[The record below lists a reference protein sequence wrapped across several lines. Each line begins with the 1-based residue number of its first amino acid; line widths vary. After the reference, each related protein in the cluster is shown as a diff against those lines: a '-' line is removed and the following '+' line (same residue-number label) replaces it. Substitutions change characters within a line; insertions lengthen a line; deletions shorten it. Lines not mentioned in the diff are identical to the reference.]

1 MRRTVEQRGLIQE
14 ILKITIPAIMD
25 LLAQTLLAF
34 FDMIMVASLGASA
47 VSAVGLGNAPVIAIL
62 PAFTAIGMGTTAV
75 LSRAYGANQKK
86 EGKAAEVQSLLLCI
100 PVALL
105 IISIMLW
112 KSDWILQ
119 HIGRA
124 DDLDFVAAKQ
134 YYQVAVLGII
144 VVCFNITY
152 FAIYRAIGKTKIPM
166 LINVASIF
174 INIFFNWIFI
184 FVLHMGVLGAAIATF
199 ISKSFVCLC
208 CTYLTFFT
216 KKYWV
221 SLEFSDFSWD
231 RIMAG
236 RILKIGLPAAA
247 EQLMLRFGMLFFEMM
262 VIYLGNVPYAA
273 HKLASNA
280 ESFSYNLG
288 FGFSVAAA
296 ALVGQQL
303 GKDSP
308 KGAEYNGKICA
319 LMALAVMGGFGI
331 FFFAVPQHI
340 MSLFTR
346 EAELRDLSAQ
356 ALRVVSFCQPFL
368 AVSMVLAGALRG
380 AGATRSVLLITTFG
394 IFLVRL
400 PLTYF
405 FLFVLKTGL
414 IGAWW
419 VMVIDLAFRSS
430 LSYYVFRK
438 GKWKYMKV

>member
-1 MRRTVEQRGLIQE
+1 MRQTEEQRGLIRE

-47 VSAVGLGNAPVIAIL
+47 VSAVGLGNAPIIAIL
-62 PAFTAIGMGTTAV
+62 PAFVAIGMGTTAI

-86 EGKAAEVQSLLLCI
+86 EGKTAEMQSLLLCI
-100 PVALL
+100 PTAII
-105 IISIMLW
+105 IISLMLW
-112 KSDWILQ
+112 QSDWILT
-119 HIGRA
+119 HVGRA
-124 DDLDFVAAKQ
+124 EDLDFRAAKQ
-134 YYQVAVLGII
+134 YYQVAVIGILP
-144 VVCFNITY
+144 VCFNITY

-166 LINVASIF
+166 MTNIASIF

-184 FVLHMGVLGAAIATF
+184 FVLRWGVLGAALATF

-208 CTYLTFFT
+208 CTYVTFFT
-216 KKYWV
+216 EKYWV
-221 SLEFSDFSWD
+221 CLKLKDFSWD

-247 EQLMLRFGMLFFEMM
+247 EQLLLRFGMLFFEMM
-262 VIYLGNVPYAA
+262 VIHLGNLPYAA

-280 ESFSYNLG
+280 ESFSFNLG
-288 FGFSVAAA
+288 YGFSVAAS

-303 GKDSP
+303 GKNST
-308 KGAEYNGKICA
+308 KGAEYNAKICTF
-319 LMALAVMGGFGI
+319 MALGVMASFAI
-331 FFFAVPQHI
+331 FFFIIPRPI

-346 EAELRDLSAQ
+346 ETALQELSAS

-368 AVSMVLAGALRG
+368 AISMVLAGSLRG
-380 AGATRSVLLITTFG
+380 AGATKSVLLITALG
-394 IFLVRL
+394 IFVVRL

-419 VMVIDLAFRSS
+419 VMLIDLFFRSS
-430 LSYYVFRK
+430 WSYYIFRK
-438 GKWKYMKV
+438 GKWKYMEV